1 MGGLMTPY
9 EGEINL
15 HGDVTVPYFV
25 IGGGLLVLTEQGV
38 ENLIDAHFPSYP
50 KEQLKGSQYYF
61 EAGKHRGYM
70 AEIVKDLYDYSP
82 TKDEHFVKCLLTVGL
97 AALIDDA
104 TKNNLTLTGGY
115 SRLVSGEMELT
126 KAEVKKLDS
135 LLLKARD
142 YHPKKKK

>member
-1 MGGLMTPY
+1 MGGLTKY

-15 HGDVTVPYFV
+15 HGIAIPYMV
-25 IGGGLLVLTEQGV
+25 VADGLLVLSEKGV
-38 ENLIDAHFPSYP
+38 DNLIDAHFPSYP

-61 EAGKHRGYM
+61 EVGKIRGYL

-97 AALIDDA
+97 AALADDS
-104 TKNNLTLTGGY
+104 TRNNLTASGSY
-115 SRLVSGEMELT
+115 SRFVSDEMELT
-126 KAEVKKLDS
+126 KAEVKKLDN

-142 YHPKKKK
+142 YHPKKK

>member
-15 HGDVTVPYFV
+15 HGGVTVPYFV

-70 AEIVKDLYDYSP
+70 AEIVKDLYDP
-82 TKDEHFVKCLLTVGL
+82 HGRLLAPRQRRNGTYQSRSKKTGQPAFKSKGL
-97 AALIDDA
+97 Q
-104 TKNNLTLTGGY
+104 
-115 SRLVSGEMELT
+115 
-126 KAEVKKLDS
+126 
-135 LLLKARD
+135 
-142 YHPKKKK
+142 P